1 MAHNSSTDPESILT
15 EQTGEESAETLR
27 LVGHRVIPS
36 PVETAV
42 LHYADSIERLLSADA
57 ASPSDLYT
65 QGFVAGLRAAA
76 KVAATVART

>member
-1 MAHNSSTDPESILT
+1 MAHNSSIDPESILT
-15 EQTGEESAETLR
+15 EQTSEESADTLR
-27 LVGHRVIPS
+27 LVSPRAVPS

-42 LHYADSIERLLSADA
+42 LQYADSIERLMSADA

-76 KVAATVART
+76 KVAATVVGT